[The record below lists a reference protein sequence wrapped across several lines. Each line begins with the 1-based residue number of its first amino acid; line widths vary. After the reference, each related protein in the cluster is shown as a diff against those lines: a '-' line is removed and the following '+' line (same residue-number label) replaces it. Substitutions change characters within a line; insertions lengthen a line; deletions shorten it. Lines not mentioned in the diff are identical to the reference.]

1 MIRGG
6 RLYCIPMKSRLHSI
20 RIALPVSLAIEALAA
35 AEKKSFSTIVN
46 EALRDFFDP
55 ESLKEFEDAEP

>member
-6 RLYCIPMKSRLHSI
+6 RLHYIPMRSRLHSI

-35 AEKKSFSTIVN
+35 AEKKSFSTIAN
-46 EALRDFFDP
+46 EALREFFDP
-55 ESLKEFEDAEP
+55 ESLKEYEDVEP